1 MTITNVLAVMCVA
14 DMGVARPWYAKL
26 LGREPDRTPMPES
39 SEWRLTDGGWL
50 QVVQDPSHAGQS
62 IVTVN
67 VDDLERASAD
77 FASRGVQIGGINEVT
92 QFKLAA
98 VRDPDGNT
106 LTFAEVLA
114 SEAPASEALASG
126 EESGRS

>member
-14 DMGVARPWYAKL
+14 DMEVARPWYTKL
-26 LGREPDRTPMPES
+26 LGREPDHVPMPES
-39 SEWRLTDGGWL
+39 NEWQLTDGGWL

-62 IVTVN
+62 MVTVN

-77 FASRGVQIGGINEVT
+77 FARRGVEIGGINAGS

-106 LTFAEVLA
+106 LTF
-114 SEAPASEALASG
+114 SEAMPS
-126 EESGRS
+126 